1 MSLET
6 KHFYDF
12 EDFRLDLA
20 EKVLLRDGKF
30 IPITP
35 KVFETLCVL
44 VESAGQL
51 IEKDELLRRIWQDRF
66 VEESNITFNV
76 GMLRKALGDDAS
88 KPTFIET
95 VQRRGYR
102 FIAEVRRVET
112 EVKQSGIKDETV
124 APPLN
129 GKFAAPERFAPPVN
143 RSKAQRTGAVIALA
157 DWRREA
163 NANESREL
171 AHEVTPEKSNG
182 QIPNIELVPATP
194 LAATKGNNYFYAL
207 AGLILV
213 VVLLFFAVSLNSRF
227 TPNKSLEADA
237 PVLSAS
243 FSSEKLSTNGKVL
256 HAVVSP
262 DGKNVVYANGIRGR
276 QSIWLR
282 QLESTSNV
290 EIIPPSDDVYGRLAF
305 SPDGN
310 FLYFGRRPRNV
321 EGQLDI
327 YRVSIFGGVPTKIVN
342 EAQGWISVAPDGGK
356 ISFVRCYYLEDEN
369 CSLWIADTDGSNERK
384 LVSRPRPFRIGDNK
398 ISPDGKTVAF
408 AVGQSKNDAN
418 EFGLVEVD
426 IESGAERELTAQKF
440 FNIKTLEWL
449 PGQSGLLIA
458 ASRIPNKNF
467 RLWQVSAATGDASP
481 MTKDSENYSTLS
493 LDKAAGVIVATQEKE
508 DFNLVLYNRE
518 NPSDKRILADARQ
531 VEFAPNGKI
540 IFSSLMSGNAEV
552 WSINADGS
560 EERQLTSD
568 AADDSAPISS
578 PDNNSIFFVS
588 NRTGKAQVWRMNADG
603 SNQTQ
608 ITDKEGGM
616 PIFVSP
622 DGRWIYYH
630 HGLQR
635 TLWRVSTKGGEE
647 EQLVL
652 NKEKYRFAFSP
663 DGSRV
668 AFSEKKGEEKFIVI
682 VSLADGRTIKTFKYA
697 DQQAWLPVLDW
708 LPGLDWLPD
717 GKSLAYVLAD
727 NEFDNHTL
735 WLQPLDAETP
745 QKIADLGGDEVGSFA
760 LSPDGKNF
768 AVVQGSWKHNAV
780 LIKGLR

>member
-6 KHFYDF
+6 KDFYDF
-12 EDFRLDLA
+12 GDFRLDLS

-44 VESAGQL
+44 VEGAGHT
-51 IEKDELLRRIWQDRF
+51 IEKDEMMQRIWQDRF
-66 VEESNITFNV
+66 VEESNLTFNIK
-76 GMLRKALGDDAS
+76 MLRKALGDDAS

-95 VQRRGYR
+95 VPRRGYR
-102 FIAEVRRVET
+102 FIAEVRRVKT
-112 EVKQSGIKDETV
+112 QDKQSGIKDETV
-124 APPLN
+124 EPHLN
-129 GKFAAPERFAPPVN
+129 GKPAAPERFSHPVN
-143 RSKAQRTGAVIALA
+143 RSEPQRSGAVVELA

-163 NANESREL
+163 NENESKEP
-171 AHEVTPEKSNG
+171 AHEIAPEESNG
-182 QIPNIELVPATP
+182 RILNIELVPATP
-194 LAATKGNNYFYAL
+194 LDAAKGNNYAYLL

-213 VVLLFFAVSLNSRF
+213 VVLLIFTVSLNSWF
-227 TPNKSLEADA
+227 TRSKSLEAGA

-243 FSSEKLSTNGKVL
+243 FSSEKLSTNGKVF

-262 DGKNVVYANGIRGR
+262 DGKNVVYTNGIRGK

-282 QLESTSNV
+282 QLESANNV
-290 EIIPPSDDVYGRLAF
+290 EIISPSNDVYGGLAF

-310 FLYFGRRPRNV
+310 FFYFTRRPRNA

-327 YRVSIFGGVPTKIVN
+327 YRVSVFGGIPTKIVD
-342 EAQGWISVAPDGGK
+342 QTLGWISVSPDGGK
-356 ISFVRCYYLEDEN
+356 VSFVRCYFLEDEH
-369 CSLWIADTDGSNERK
+369 CSLWIADTDGGNERK
-384 LVSRPRPFRIGDNK
+384 LVSRPRPLRIGDNK

-408 AVGQSKNDAN
+408 AVGHSRNAAN
-418 EFGLVEVD
+418 EFGLVEVN
-426 IESGAERELTAQKF
+426 IESGAERELTTQKF
-440 FNIKTLEWL
+440 FNIKSLAWL
-449 PGQSGLLIA
+449 SNQGGLLIT
-458 ASRIPNKNF
+458 ASRTPNKNF

-481 MTKDSENYSTLS
+481 LTKDSESYSGLS
-493 LDKAAGVIVATQEKE
+493 LDKAAGVIVTTQTKA
-508 DFNLVLYNRE
+508 DFNLLLYNKE
-518 NPSDKRILADARQ
+518 NSSDKRILADATT
-531 VEFAPNGKI
+531 VGFAPNGKI
-540 IFSSLMSGNAEV
+540 IFSSPMSGSDEI

-560 EERQLTSD
+560 EERQLTND
-568 AADDSAPISS
+568 AADDFAPVSS

-588 NRTGKAQVWRMNADG
+588 NRTGKAQVWRMNHDG

-608 ITDKEGGM
+608 ITFREGGY

-668 AFSEKKGEEKFIVI
+668 AFDERQNEQTSIVI
-682 VSLADGRTIKTFKYA
+682 VSLADGRTIKTFTYTDKFA
-697 DQQAWLPVLDW
+697 DSEAGM
-708 LPGLDWLPD
+708 PGLVWLPD
-717 GKSLAYVLAD
+717 GKNLAFVLAD
-727 NEFDNHTL
+727 YELDNYTL

-745 QKIADLGGDEVGSFA
+745 QKIADLGDDEINSFA
-760 LSPDGKNF
+760 LSPDGASF
-768 AVVQGSWKHNAV
+768 AVAQGRWKHDAV
-780 LIKGLR
+780 LLKGLR